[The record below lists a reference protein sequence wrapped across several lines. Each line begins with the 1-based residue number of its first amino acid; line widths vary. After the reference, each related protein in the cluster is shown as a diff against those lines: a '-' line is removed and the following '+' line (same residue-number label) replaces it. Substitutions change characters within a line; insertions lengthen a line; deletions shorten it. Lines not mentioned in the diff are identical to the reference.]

1 MGWHEVWKQLANWAP
16 LPSFFLPPLMKALFT
31 YCLTGLLAFAGA
43 LRSQAA
49 TPSVVVNF
57 SVEQGQAF
65 NLLLDGQ
72 TVPHPTTQR
81 VHLDDVAP
89 GAHQVEISLLTT
101 QRSRGPRVQAT
112 VWLEEGLETSFVLT
126 QRPGYGWQLRQ
137 VGTTALP
144 GYGYADQPGTYGQ
157 PIDPNDDGS
166 ATDPGYGGQPGNTS
180 AGSAGYPPTAGT
192 TGTYPTYPSAGGA
205 PGYPSAGSYPPAGG
219 YPAPGNYPPTG
230 NYPAPG
236 SYPSPGGYATP
247 GTYLQPLSRQDAA
260 DLVRTLRQYSFDDKR
275 LPLFYQAVGRTYVR
289 ADDLAAMV
297 RTMTFSESQQKAAE
311 FGYAHLVDPQ
321 NFHRVLTALTFPT
334 DASRVLDHLGL
345 PRQ

>member
-1 MGWHEVWKQLANWAP
+1 MGWHEVWKTSIRSGIAAWLLFP
-16 LPSFFLPPLMKALFT
+16 FLMKALLT
-31 YCLTGLLAFAGA
+31 YCLTGLLALTGIP
-43 LRSQAA
+43 RSQAA
-49 TPSVVVNF
+49 APSVVVNF
-57 SVEQGQAF
+57 SVERGQAF

-72 TVPHPTTQR
+72 TIAHPTTQQ
-81 VHLDDVAP
+81 VHLDDVTP
-89 GAHQVEISLLTT
+89 GAHQVEISLVTA

-157 PIDPNDDGS
+157 PIDPADGGS
-166 ATDPGYGGQPGNTS
+166 PTDPGYGGQPGNTP
-180 AGSAGYPPTAGT
+180 AGPTGYPPTAGA
-192 TGTYPTYPSAGGA
+192 TGSYPTYPPASGT
-205 PGYPSAGSYPPAGG
+205 PGYPPAGNYPPGAG
-219 YPAPGNYPPTG
+219 YPAPG

-236 SYPSPGGYATP
+236 SYPSPGSYATP

-297 RTMTFSESQQKAAE
+297 RTMTFSESQQKVAE